1 MYMYKIFGLQMA
13 LRENLMIIA
22 VIMIWKVI
30 TLIIM
35 IIMIMIIIIIIGTTD
50 ILHIFFFFS
59 LPQCTALIA
68 CPVRQHIL

>member
-13 LRENLMIIA
+13 LKENLMIIA

-35 IIMIMIIIIIIGTTD
+35 IIMIMIIIIIGTTD

>member
-35 IIMIMIIIIIIGTTD
+35 IIMIMIIIIIGTTD